1 MQSCS
6 IPNEWKIHKIVLIP
20 NSSDLSKVQNYRPI
34 SLLCILSKTLE
45 LIIYNKIIDFIRPLI
60 SKRQFGFLKI
70 ALVCLNCFPLFLSL
84 QIPLNLGSH
93 VTLCFSTLGRL
104 LIPFPSRNCFLSCGP
119 TVSLDL
125 CGNGESKCIISFMYP
140 NVPTRT
146 YTFCT
151 TKELLISFC
160 V

>member
-70 ALVCLNCFPLFLSL
+70 ALESRKPCDVVFLNFRKAFDT
-84 QIPLNLGSH
+84 IPL
-93 VTLCFSTLGRL
+93 
-104 LIPFPSRNCFLSCGP
+104 P
-119 TVSLDL
+119 
-125 CGNGESKCIISFMYP
+125 
-140 NVPTRT
+140 
-146 YTFCT
+146 
-151 TKELLISFC
+151 ELLFKLWTHGITGPLWKW
-160 V
+160 